1 MPSNSAYSKTPKLNL
16 GTLKNHFR
24 KKVSFSEFNL
34 DIEISEIPTKM
45 VQKFDFNELSVP
57 ENPAE
62 EEVDEKNSDNFKW
75 LRRI

>member
-1 MPSNSAYSKTPKLNL
+1 MPSNSAYSKIL

-34 DIEISEIPTKM
+34 DIEISEIPTKL

-62 EEVDEKNSDNFKW
+62 EEVDEKNSDND
-75 LRRI
+75 IQNGENG